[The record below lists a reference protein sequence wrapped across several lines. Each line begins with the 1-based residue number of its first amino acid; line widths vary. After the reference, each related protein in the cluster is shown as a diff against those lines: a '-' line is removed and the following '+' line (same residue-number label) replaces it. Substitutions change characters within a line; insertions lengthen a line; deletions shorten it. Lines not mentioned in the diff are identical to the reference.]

1 MPVEFAESKYIA
13 ISIFFLFQLLILGIP
28 ILVIARD
35 DTNAYYLVMSL
46 IIFLMSFG
54 TTLLIF
60 IPKVLAHRRRSGR
73 LSSLMMSAARSIAIR
88 ESGSD
93 NSRPIQRESIGT
105 NTVAELQRRI
115 ALRMSDGTDNTGDL
129 SEKNV
134 DTSIPTEDLGK
145 DDLDLEEN
153 GDAQAQNDIVSAMDV
168 HQ

>member
-35 DTNAYYLVMSL
+35 DTNSYYLVMSL

-93 NSRPIQRESIGT
+93 NSRPIQRESTGT
-105 NTVAELQRRI
+105 NTVADLQRRI
-115 ALRMSDGTDNTGDL
+115 ALRMSGTD
-129 SEKNV
+129 SEENV
-134 DTSIPTEDLGK
+134 DTSIPKEDLGK
-145 DDLDLEEN
+145 DLDLEEN
-153 GDAQAQNDIVSAMDV
+153 GDAQARDDIVSAIDV